1 MAAARGISGDEVI
14 YHGLYEGYTLTAV
27 SKTKSVRI
35 LYVSTNS
42 DAYPNHKAYSV
53 LAICLLGL
61 RRAPVSELLLHGR
74 S

>member
-1 MAAARGISGDEVI
+1 MAAARGIGGDEVN

-27 SKTKSVRI
+27 STTKSVRI

-42 DAYPNHKAYSV
+42 DAYPNTRPILCSQYAYSDFDAR
-53 LAICLLGL
+53 L
-61 RRAPVSELLLHGR
+61 SELSLHGR